1 MHSCP
6 TLVSIPLI
14 PNLPIIH
21 LLPLPL
27 HHLPLAPGCPSAPP
41 ASSPTLTP
49 SGFFNG
55 MLEVFEQ
62 GALNYSTLFCPILS
76 TSSASRNP
84 FLNHLPLFRFS
95 ALCSDRTHS
104 RSDIL
109 SRDTT
114 HASGGVVIFVRQGLS
129 FSKLSISSFSLLYPY
144 SDYVGVNISLN
155 NSSSLSFLNVYAP
168 PQWMAEPIS
177 FPPREI
183 YSFWGLQLPS
193 PPLGLKSYFRPPGEE
208 VFNWVISSDLLPL
221 NDPDTPTLLHR
232 SSSDI
237 SFAPSSLAPGR
248 CFRTWVLTT
257 YQFFCLSLSLRPFAP
272 TSVLLPSTFRK
283 LAETTLSPTLT
294 PTVLLQRN
302 THLFFF
308 SPLWH

>member
-1 MHSCP
+1 MHSHP

-55 MLEVFEQ
+55 MLEVFEP

-95 ALCSDRTHS
+95 ALCSDRTYS

-155 NSSSLSFLNVYAP
+155 NSSLSFLNVYAP
-168 PQWMAEPIS
+168 PYSLLPNGWQNRFL
-177 FPPREI
+177 FPLVKSIHSGDFNCHHRLWDSRVTSDPPGRKSSTGSSLLTS
-183 YSFWGLQLPS
+183 YPS
-193 PPLGLKSYFRPPGEE
+193 MTLAHPPFYIAPPLTFP
-208 VFNWVISSDLLPL
+208 LLPL
-221 NDPDTPTLLHR
+221 LLLLGGA
-232 SSSDI
+232 SG
-237 SFAPSSLAPGR
+237 PG
-248 CFRTWVLTT
+248 F
-257 YQFFCLSLSLRPFAP
+257 
-272 TSVLLPSTFRK
+272 
-283 LAETTLSPTLT
+283 
-294 PTVLLQRN
+294 
-302 THLFFF
+302 
-308 SPLWH
+308 